1 MTKRRVKRL
10 ALRVL
15 RSMRGFHVARWLTR
29 KRVRILCFHGVW
41 LGDARFSGDALFMR
55 PATFRRRLA
64 LLREL
69 GYPLA
74 TLREAVDGLAG
85 RAPLAPC
92 TVVVTIDDAWLG
104 TAIEMWPALRAAGIP
119 ATLYVD
125 TANLLAGAAVEHVER
140 RYVARYGDHVR
151 DSGTCTYM
159 SIAQLRAAHAEGLDA
174 QLHTHTHSMR
184 RFEPEAVQEE
194 IERNREA
201 LALLLGETPGTFHH
215 LAYPSGRCAPAL
227 KRVRTVGGRGAERA
241 S

>member
-1 MTKRRVKRL
+1 
-10 ALRVL
+10 
-15 RSMRGFHVARWLTR
+15 
-29 KRVRILCFHGVW
+29 
-41 LGDARFSGDALFMR
+41 
-55 PATFRRRLA
+55 
-64 LLREL
+64 
-69 GYPLA
+69 
-74 TLREAVDGLAG
+74 
-85 RAPLAPC
+85 
-92 TVVVTIDDAWLG
+92 
-104 TAIEMWPALRAAGIP
+104 MWPALRAAGIP

-159 SIAQLRAAHAEGLDA
+159 SSAQLRAAHAEGLDV

-227 KRVRTVGGRGAERA
+227 KRVLASAGVRSATTVRRALARPGDDPHFLPRLLDSECDSEIEFEAELAGVLDMFRRMKRGIAGLRRSIVRDRDGTGDAGERRRSA
-241 S
+241 RAGPSIRACDRPSRA